1 MVVRPL
7 TDNAGVAEPSAGRP
21 APSPPGRPAGAPPA
35 HPDLSHPAL
44 GHPDL
49 VELAERCRFPSAR
62 AVDAAVS
69 GGPDSLALVVLARV
83 AGLEV
88 TAYHVD
94 HGLREGS
101 AAEAGRVGKAVSA
114 LGASFISRRIQVDP
128 GPNTEARA
136 RASRYQALPAG
147 VLTGH
152 TADDQAETVLLNVLR
167 GAALD
172 GLAPMMGAGRVRRPL
187 LGLRRADTRRVCTLA
202 GLDPIHDP
210 TNDDL
215 RFRRNAVRLRV
226 LPLLSE
232 VANRDPVP
240 VLARQALL
248 LADDAA
254 LLNQLAAELDPTDAG
269 ALAAAPAPLAR
280 RAVRSWLRADSD
292 AERHPPSQAEVERV
306 LCVARGGAVATEV
319 AGGRRVHRSHGR
331 LTLEQPGAAEKATD
345 AVGIEAVRVER
356 RSAGDEA
363 EGR

>member
-1 MVVRPL
+1 V
-7 TDNAGVAEPSAGRP
+7 PSA
-21 APSPPGRPAGAPPA
+21 PSC
-35 HPDLSHPAL
+35 PDLSHPEL
-44 GHPDL
+44 VDL
-49 VELAERCRFPSAR
+49 AGRCRFPPTG

-94 HGLREGS
+94 HGLRDGS
-101 AAEAGRVGKAVSA
+101 AAEAGRVGQAVSA
-114 LGASFISRRIQVDP
+114 LGASFISRRIQVDA

-136 RASRYQALPAG
+136 RASRYRALPVG

-172 GLAPMMGAGRVRRPL
+172 GLAPMLGAGRVRRPL
-187 LGLRRADTRRVCTLA
+187 LGLRRADTHRVCTLV
-202 GLDPIHDP
+202 GLDPIRDP

-215 RFRRNAVRLRV
+215 RFRRNAVRHRV
-226 LPLLSE
+226 MPLLGE
-232 VANRDPVP
+232 VSNRDPVP

-248 LADDAA
+248 LADDAT
-254 LLNQLAAELDPTDAG
+254 LLNQLAAEIDPTDAK

-280 RAVRSWLRADSD
+280 RAIRSWLRADSD

-306 LCVARGGAVATEV
+306 LGVAQGATVATEV
-319 AGGRRVHRSHGR
+319 AGGRRVRRSEGR
-331 LTLEQPGAAEKATD
+331 LTLDPPDGTHAEGGDQRA
-345 AVGIEAVRVER
+345 
-356 RSAGDEA
+356 AGDGDQRAAGGGDQRAAGGEA
-363 EGR
+363 DGW